1 MAQTKEERILSF
13 DQSSM
18 LSGYSVFK
26 GEELQSYG
34 VLNLKDIDSKKNGD
48 TYYDER
54 VDNVEEF
61 MIRCIDFF
69 KPTVIIVEDI
79 QQQSNVQTFKDLAYL
94 QGVLKHYL
102 YKNKFPYGVLPPG
115 GWRKELGIKGRKRED
130 QKANAIAYVK
140 DKFGLDVTEDE
151 ADAICIGE
159 ASKKL
164 LKRKKLNIRLSL

>member
-1 MAQTKEERILSF
+1 MAQTKEEVILAF
-13 DQSSM
+13 DQASN
-18 LSGYSVFK
+18 LTGYSVLK
-26 GEELQSYG
+26 GEELKSYG
-34 VLNLKDIDSKKNGD
+34 VLNLKDIDLKKNGD
-48 TYYDER
+48 TYYDEK

-61 MIRCIDFF
+61 MIRCIEFF
-69 KPTVIIVEDI
+69 KPTIIIVEDI
-79 QQQSNVQTFKDLAYL
+79 QQQTNVQTFKDLAYL

-102 YKNKFPYGVLPPG
+102 YKNKLPYSVLPPG
-115 GWRKELGIKGRKRED
+115 GWRKELGIKGRKRVD

-140 DKFGLDVTEDE
+140 EKFGIDVTEDE